1 MKTFKTEKD
10 LQSQISVLRKE
21 GKTIGFV
28 PTMGALHSGHISLIN
43 ASNEEC
49 DYTVCCIF
57 VNPTQFDK
65 QEDLDKYPI
74 TIEEDSKLLKDANC
88 DFLIVPSVEEVY
100 PNGKDDYTAPDI
112 GGIVN
117 VLEGKHR
124 DGHFEGVM
132 QVIERLLKMVTPT
145 HLYMGMK
152 DYQQFLICSK
162 MTEAVGIEVVMRGMP
177 IIREDSGLA
186 KSSRNVR
193 LTKEGEIIAT
203 QLNKRLQKSRVLLFK
218 NNIKR
223 LEKKAKEHFD
233 KIDEIELEYFE
244 VVDKYT
250 LMKPVGKKKKE
261 NLIALLAAWVD
272 GVRLI
277 DNMVL
282 S

>member
-1 MKTFKTEKD
+1 MMKTVETEKE
-10 LQSQISVLRKE
+10 LQNFLLKL
-21 GKTIGFV
+21 GKKTFGFV

-43 ASNEEC
+43 AARKEC
-49 DYTVCCIF
+49 DIVICSIF

-74 TIEEDSKLLKDANC
+74 TIKEDKKLLEEANC
-88 DFLIVPSVEEVY
+88 DFLIIPSVNEVY
-100 PNGKDDYTAPDI
+100 PNGKDNYTPPNI
-112 GGIVN
+112 GNIVN

-124 DGHFEGVM
+124 KGHFNGVM
-132 QVIERLLKMVTPT
+132 QVVERLLRMTTAT

-162 MTEAVGIEVVMRGMP
+162 MTEAVGIEVEMRGMP
-177 IIREDSGLA
+177 IIREKDGLA

-193 LTKEGEIIAT
+193 LTKEGRA
-203 QLNKRLQKSRVLLFK
+203 LAVNLSKRLKKTKTLLYI
-218 NNIKR
+218 NNVKR
-223 LEKKAKEHFD
+223 LEKKANNFFE
-233 KIDEIELEYFE
+233 KIEGIDLEYFE
-244 VVDKYT
+244 IVDKNT
-250 LMKPVGKKKKE
+250 LMKPTGKNKKE

>member
-1 MKTFKTEKD
+1 MKTFKTEKAF
-10 LQSQISVLRKE
+10 QKE
-21 GKTIGFV
+21 ITKLKKDGKTLGCI

-49 DYTVCCIF
+49 DFTVCTIF

-74 TIEEDSKLLKDANC
+74 TIEADSKLLEEANC
-88 DFLIVPSVEEVY
+88 DYLLLPSVAEVY

-124 DGHFEGVM
+124 IGHFEGVL
-132 QVIERLLKMVTPT
+132 QVVERLLRMTTPT

-162 MTEAVGIEVVMRGMP
+162 MTEAVGIDVVMRGMP
-177 IIREDSGLA
+177 IIREESGLA

-193 LTKEGEIIAT
+193 LTPEGREIAAN
-203 QLNKRLQKSRVLLFK
+203 LNKRLQKSKILLLLRSCLDFFLGMSSLFK
-218 NNIKR
+218 
-223 LEKKAKEHFD
+223 
-233 KIDEIELEYFE
+233 
-244 VVDKYT
+244 
-250 LMKPVGKKKKE
+250 
-261 NLIALLAAWVD
+261 
-272 GVRLI
+272 
-277 DNMVL
+277 
-282 S
+282 